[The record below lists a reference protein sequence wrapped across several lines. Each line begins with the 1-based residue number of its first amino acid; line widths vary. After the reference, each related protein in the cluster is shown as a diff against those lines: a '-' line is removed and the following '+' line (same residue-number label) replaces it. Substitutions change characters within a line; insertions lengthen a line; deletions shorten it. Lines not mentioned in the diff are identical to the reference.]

1 LIIDIIPTKH
11 NIPKDLYQS
20 KKIVVGLGTNYEK
33 IDVSKRTACCFE
45 RSTRRGPNVCI
56 SVGPYTLKW

>member
-33 IDVSKRTACCFE
+33 I
-45 RSTRRGPNVCI
+45 
-56 SVGPYTLKW
+56 